1 MADAG
6 LPLLG
11 ALLLIAVGSAVIVPV
26 LRPAALARAV
36 TLGAMLAMLWCAL
49 RIFADF
55 DGSVGAPTVAFEW
68 TPFAA
73 LRFGVDG
80 YNLYLL
86 LLTALLFPV
95 VLLAIWHT
103 PHATSRLHLGLLLA
117 LQAGLFGTFAAQN
130 LLLFF
135 VFWEAVLIPMLLLIL
150 VYGGPARRRA
160 ALTFFMVTMAGSVL
174 LLAAVILLGALHWH
188 QTGTWSFD
196 YDALSALHLAP
207 WVQWFVFGAVALA
220 CAIKCPIV
228 PFHAWLP
235 LTYREASTA
244 GTALMAG
251 VLSKMGA
258 YGFLRLAVPF
268 APDVAPLAA
277 PWMMGLAAVSIVYGA
292 IAALRQSRPGD
303 VVAYS
308 SLSHMGFIVL
318 GIFAFQTTALQ
329 GALLQMLSH
338 GVVASGLFLLLGL
351 LEQRA
356 DAGGALALRA
366 PRLAVATMLLVLA
379 SLALPLTSGFTA
391 EFFILLGAFSEGWAA
406 WQAQA
411 GVLRLAAA
419 LLATTAVVLGAT
431 YMLRLARTLLYDAP
445 PSGAGARLADLGGRE
460 ALAIAPLLAVVLAL
474 GVWPAPWIAKTA
486 QVTAQLSS
494 FSVAPIAASDTSAAT
509 GVIPRRGRSPH
520 GN

>member
-1 MADAG
+1 MG
-6 LPLLG
+6 FPLLG
-11 ALLLIAVGSAVIVPV
+11 ALLLLAVGAAIVVPL
-26 LRPAALARAV
+26 LRPASLARSA
-36 TLGAMLAMLWCAL
+36 TLVAMLAMLALAL
-49 RIFADF
+49 RIFAAF
-55 DGSVGAPTVAFEW
+55 DGGVGAPAVAFEW
-68 TPFAA
+68 APVAA

-95 VLLAIWHT
+95 VLLAIWRT

-150 VYGGPARRRA
+150 VYGGSERRRA
-160 ALTFFMVTMAGSVL
+160 AFTFFLVTMAGSVL
-174 LLAAVILLGALHWH
+174 LLAAVILLGALHWNE
-188 QTGTWSFD
+188 TGVWSFD
-196 YDALSALHLAP
+196 YDALAGLHLSP
-207 WVQWFVFGAVALA
+207 SVQWFVFGAVALA
-220 CAIKCPIV
+220 CAVKSPLV

-258 YGFLRLAVPF
+258 YGFIRLAVPF

-277 PWMMGLAAVSIVYGA
+277 PWMMLLAAISIVYGA
-292 IAALRQSRPGD
+292 VVALRQTRPGD

-318 GIFAFQTTALQ
+318 GIFAFQATALQ

-351 LEQRA
+351 LEQRT

-391 EFFILLGAFSEGWAA
+391 EFLILLGAFTEGWAA

-411 GVLRLAAA
+411 GAMRLVAA
-419 LLATTAVVLGAT
+419 LLASTAVVLGAA
-431 YMLRLARTLLYDAP
+431 YMLRYARTLLYDAP
-445 PSGAGARLADLGGRE
+445 PTGAGPRIADLGGRE
-460 ALAIAPLLAVVLAL
+460 MLAIAPLFVVVFAL
-474 GVWPAPWIAKTA
+474 GLWPAPWIAKTA

-494 FSVAPIAASDTSAAT
+494 FSVAPAAISAAQNVPLRT
-509 GVIPRRGRSPH
+509 GRSPH